1 MLTFDVGF
9 CLRLPLGLSAVTAA
23 PSFCMWFGFSHS
35 SLTGFQEG
43 ESQERAR
50 KGPYY
55 LVLHLSNEALTK
67 FHPGPRKS
75 NID

>member
-9 CLRLPLGLSAVTAA
+9 CLRLQLGLSAVTAA

-43 ESQERAR
+43 ESQEKSR
-50 KGPYY
+50 KGPYH
-55 LVLHLSNEALTK
+55 LV
-67 FHPGPRKS
+67 
-75 NID
+75 